1 MRRSLEMGSPTPDD
15 APDRP
20 QIFIRFG
27 AFLRARS
34 SALLP
39 DSRRRIRARRYTARA
54 TWFITVCGHEKSA
67 LRIGGRP
74 SARIGAAERASSR
87 APPRAQASR

>member
-27 AFLRARS
+27 AFLGALR
-34 SALLP
+34 LLP

>member
-1 MRRSLEMGSPTPDD
+1 M
-15 APDRP
+15 
-20 QIFIRFG
+20 RFG
-27 AFLRARS
+27 AFLLIRG
-34 SALLP
+34 LLP

>member
-20 QIFIRFG
+20 QILFALATF
-27 AFLRARS
+27 ARAQR
-34 SALLP
+34 LLL

-74 SARIGAAERASSR
+74 SARIGAAERATSR

>member
-1 MRRSLEMGSPTPDD
+1 MFLCVSSGDETPSVEQG
-15 APDRP
+15 ACF
-20 QIFIRFG
+20 IFIRFG
-27 AFLRARS
+27 AFVA
-34 SALLP
+34 AAGAVLP

>member
-27 AFLRARS
+27 AFVAAAG
-34 SALLP
+34 ALLP